1 MQEVVN
7 ATIDYVLAQYCL
19 AFALA
24 CLLGSFDFVFIA
36 FHFLV
41 FPLHFCSILFAK
53 PLKQQAKLSY
63 LAVMKQGK

>member
-19 AFALA
+19 ASLA

-41 FPLHFCSILFAK
+41 FPFLAK